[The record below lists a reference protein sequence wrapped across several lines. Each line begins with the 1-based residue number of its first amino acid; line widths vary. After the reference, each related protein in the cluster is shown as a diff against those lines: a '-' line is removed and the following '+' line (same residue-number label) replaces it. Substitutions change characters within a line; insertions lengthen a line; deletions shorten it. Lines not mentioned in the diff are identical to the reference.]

1 MKKYGLIIRII
12 ELVLILISVALLVWG
27 WVKGY
32 PATVADDNGTVDPL
46 LFWAYIMVGIA
57 LFCILIVGLFLAIKN
72 NPKVL
77 VKYGVVLL
85 GIAALCLVCYL
96 LAKGAPAVGLTSM
109 DQPSA
114 GTLKLTDTI
123 LNLTYVTGAAAILSI
138 IIGEIIMAI
147 RNK

>member
-12 ELVLILISVALLVWG
+12 ELILIIISVAILVWG

-32 PATVADDNGTVDPL
+32 PAQVADDNGTVDPL

-123 LNLTYVTGAAAILSI
+123 LNLTYITGAAAIVSI
-138 IIGEIIMAI
+138 LVGEIVMAI

>member
-77 VKYGVVLL
+77 VKYGLVLL

-109 DQPSA
+109 DQPTA

>member
-12 ELVLILISVALLVWG
+12 ELVLIVISVALLVWG

-32 PATVADDNGTVDPL
+32 PAQVADDNGTVDPL

-77 VKYGVVLL
+77 VKYGLVLV

-96 LAKGAPAVGLTSM
+96 LAKGAPAVGLTT

-123 LNLTYVTGAAAILSI
+123 LNLTYVTGAAAIVAI

>member
-123 LNLTYVTGAAAILSI
+123 LNLTYFTGGAAILSI

>member
-12 ELVLILISVALLVWG
+12 ELILIIISVAILVWG

-32 PATVADDNGTVDPL
+32 PAQVADDNGTVDPL

-77 VKYGVVLL
+77 VKYGLVLV

-96 LAKGAPAVGLTSM
+96 LAKGAPAVGLTT

-123 LNLTYVTGAAAILSI
+123 LNLTYVTGAAAIVAI
-138 IIGEIIMAI
+138 IVGEIIMAI

>member
-12 ELVLILISVALLVWG
+12 ELVLIVISVALLVWG

-32 PATVADDNGTVDPL
+32 PAQVADDNGTVDPL

-77 VKYGVVLL
+77 VKYGLVLV

-96 LAKGAPAVGLTSM
+96 LAKGAPAVGLTT

-123 LNLTYVTGAAAILSI
+123 LNLTYVTGAVAIVSI
-138 IIGEIIMAI
+138 IVGEIIMAI

>member
-1 MKKYGLIIRII
+1 MKKYGLLIRII
-12 ELVLILISVALLVWG
+12 ELVLIIISVAILVWG

-32 PATVADDNGTVDPL
+32 PAQVADDNGTVDPL
-46 LFWAYIMVGIA
+46 LFWAYIMIGIA

-77 VKYGVVLL
+77 VKYGLVLV
-85 GIAALCLVCYL
+85 GIAALCFVCYL
-96 LAKGAPAVGLTSM
+96 LAMGAPAVGLTT

-123 LNLTYVTGAAAILSI
+123 LNLTYVTGAAAIVSI
-138 IIGEIIMAI
+138 LIGEIVMAI

>member
-12 ELVLILISVALLVWG
+12 ELVLIVISVALLVWG

-32 PATVADDNGTVDPL
+32 PAQVADDNGTVDPL

-77 VKYGVVLL
+77 VKYGLVLV

-96 LAKGAPAVGLTSM
+96 LAKGAPAVGLTT

-123 LNLTYVTGAAAILSI
+123 LNLTYVTGAVAIVAI
-138 IIGEIIMAI
+138 ILGEIIMAI

>member
-1 MKKYGLIIRII
+1 MKKYGLLIRII
-12 ELVLILISVALLVWG
+12 ELVLIIISVAILVWG

-32 PATVADDNGTVDPL
+32 PAQVADDNGTVDPL
-46 LFWAYIMVGIA
+46 LFWAYIMIGIA

-77 VKYGVVLL
+77 VKYGLVLV
-85 GIAALCLVCYL
+85 GIAALCFVCYI
-96 LAKGAPAVGLTSM
+96 LATGAPAVGLTT

-123 LNLTYVTGAAAILSI
+123 LNLTYITGAVAIVSI
-138 IIGEIIMAI
+138 LIGEIVMAI

>member
-1 MKKYGLIIRII
+1 MKKYGLLIRII
-12 ELVLILISVALLVWG
+12 ELVLIIISIAILVWG

-32 PATVADDNGTVDPL
+32 PSTVADDNGTVDPL

-77 VKYGVVLL
+77 VKYGLVLV

-96 LAKGAPAVGLTSM
+96 LAKGAPAVGLTT
-109 DQPSA
+109 DQPSP

-123 LNLTYVTGAAAILSI
+123 LNLTYITGAAAIAAI
-138 IIGEIIMAI
+138 FIGEIIMAI

>member
-12 ELVLILISVALLVWG
+12 ELILIIISVAILVWG

-32 PATVADDNGTVDPL
+32 PAQVADDNGTVDPL

-77 VKYGVVLL
+77 VKYGLVLV
-85 GIAALCLVCYL
+85 GIAALCLVCYM
-96 LAKGAPAVGLTSM
+96 LAKGAPAVGLTT

-123 LNLTYVTGAAAILSI
+123 LNLTYITGAAAIVSI
-138 IIGEIIMAI
+138 LVGEIVMAI

>member
-12 ELVLILISVALLVWG
+12 ELVLIIISVALLVWG

-32 PATVADDNGTVDPL
+32 PAQVADDNGTVDPL

-77 VKYGVVLL
+77 VKYGLVLV

-96 LAKGAPAVGLTSM
+96 LAKGAPAVGLTT

-123 LNLTYVTGAAAILSI
+123 LNLTYVTGAAAIVAI
-138 IIGEIIMAI
+138 IVGEIIMAI

>member
-96 LAKGAPAVGLTSM
+96 LAKGAPAVGLTM

-138 IIGEIIMAI
+138 LVGEIIMAI

>member
-12 ELVLILISVALLVWG
+12 ELVLIVISVALLVWG

-32 PATVADDNGTVDPL
+32 PAQVADDNGTVDPL

-77 VKYGVVLL
+77 VKYGLVLV
-85 GIAALCLVCYL
+85 GIAALCFVCYMF
-96 LAKGAPAVGLTSM
+96 AKGAPAVGLTT

-123 LNLTYVTGAAAILSI
+123 LNLTYITGAAAIVSI
-138 IIGEIIMAI
+138 LVGEIVMAI

>member
-12 ELVLILISVALLVWG
+12 ELVLIVISVALLVWG

>member
-12 ELVLILISVALLVWG
+12 ELVLIVISVALLVWG

-32 PATVADDNGTVDPL
+32 PAQVADDNGTVDPL

-77 VKYGVVLL
+77 VKYGLVLV
-85 GIAALCLVCYL
+85 GIAALCFVCYM
-96 LAKGAPAVGLTSM
+96 LAKGAPAVGLTT

-123 LNLTYVTGAAAILSI
+123 LNLTYITGAAAIVSI
-138 IIGEIIMAI
+138 LVGEIVMAI

>member
-77 VKYGVVLL
+77 VKYGLVLL

>member
-1 MKKYGLIIRII
+1 MKKYGLLIRII
-12 ELVLILISVALLVWG
+12 ELVLIVISVALLVWG

-57 LFCILIVGLFLAIKN
+57 LFCILVVGLFIAIKN

-77 VKYGVVLL
+77 VKYGLVLI

-96 LAKGAPAVGLTSM
+96 LAKGAPAVGLTTE
-109 DQPSA
+109 QPSA
-114 GTLKLTDTI
+114 GILKLTDTI
-123 LNLTYVTGAAAILSI
+123 LNLTYITGAVAILSI
-138 IIGEIIMAI
+138 IFGEIIRAI

>member
-109 DQPSA
+109 DQPTA